1 MNPISAIFLTL
12 WREVTDVFRNPLAF
26 FGGVLGMLATAAL
39 SYLFFGVLSGDA
51 SAEEEDP
58 ELEIDFNP
66 GTLVKLGQEIEEP
79 PIPEKI
85 VIPEMRQEE
94 ETVSETVTEDEK
106 AQPKTEEKKEEDK
119 PKKIPDKPPVEKKD
133 KKLPVSKLP
142 PPPANTPY
150 KDKPLNVKVKG
161 DPFGD
166 PGGWSDLKKDGDPWA
181 TAVMKALNGMKVG
194 AYAAKGAKG
203 DFKFQLTICKDGSIK
218 QVAKKGGSAD
228 AELQNAVRLSLEQLE
243 IPKPPANVA
252 SAMKTNCAKI
262 KYDFVWS
269 GNGVK

>member
-1 MNPISAIFLTL
+1 GL
-12 WREVTDVFRNPLAF
+12 
-26 FGGVLGMLATAAL
+26 LGMLATAAL
-39 SYLFFGVLSGDA
+39 SYLFFGVMAGNA
-51 SAEEEDP
+51 GAEEEDP

-119 PKKIPDKPPVEKKD
+119 PKKIPEKPPVEKKD

-150 KDKPLNVKVKG
+150 KDKPL
-161 DPFGD
+161 
-166 PGGWSDLKKDGDPWA
+166 
-181 TAVMKALNGMKVG
+181 
-194 AYAAKGAKG
+194 
-203 DFKFQLTICKDGSIK
+203 
-218 QVAKKGGSAD
+218 
-228 AELQNAVRLSLEQLE
+228 
-243 IPKPPANVA
+243 
-252 SAMKTNCAKI
+252 
-262 KYDFVWS
+262 
-269 GNGVK
+269 